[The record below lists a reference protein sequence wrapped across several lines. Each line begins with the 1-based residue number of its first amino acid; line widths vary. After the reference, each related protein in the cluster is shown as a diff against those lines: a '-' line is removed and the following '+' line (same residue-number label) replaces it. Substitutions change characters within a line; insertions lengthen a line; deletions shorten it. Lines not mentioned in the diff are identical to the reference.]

1 MSSERNFLKP
11 LALAVLSF
19 LFISLTACGGGSDG
33 SSGIVTSTTTTTD
46 ASLLDT
52 IEALTPTYL
61 SAEEEQSLIFMRE
74 EEKLARDVYQFLY
87 GIWAENIFLNIAES
101 EQRHTDAVLALIEKY
116 SLPDPAAG
124 NAPGEFQDQNLQGLY
139 DILIARGQASLID
152 ALIVGAQIEDLD
164 INDLNLQ
171 LQIAD
176 NADVILVYNSLL
188 EGSQNHLRAFIS
200 QLTALGFEYVPEYIS
215 QELFDAIIN
224 SPAETG
230 P

>member
-1 MSSERNFLKP
+1 MSSERNALKP
-11 LALAVLSF
+11 LALAVLSA
-19 LFISLTACGGGSDG
+19 LLISLTACGGGSDG
-33 SSGIVTSTTTTTD
+33 SSGTVTSTTTTAD
-46 ASLLDT
+46 SSLLDS
-52 IEALTPTYL
+52 IEALTPTDL
-61 SAEEEQSLIFMRE
+61 SLEEEQSLIFMRE
-74 EEKLARDVYQFLY
+74 EEKLARDVYLFLY
-87 GIWAENIFLNIAES
+87 DIWDQNIFLNIAES
-101 EQRHTDAVLALIEKY
+101 EQSHTDAVLALIEKY
-116 SLPDPAAG
+116 SLPDPAVG

-152 ALIVGAQIEDLD
+152 ALIVGALIEDLD

-171 LQIAD
+171 LQITD

-188 EGSQNHLRAFIS
+188 EGSKNHLRAFIS

>member
-1 MSSERNFLKP
+1 MPNHAVGPSS
-11 LALAVLSF
+11 
-19 LFISLTACGGGSDG
+19 
-33 SSGIVTSTTTTTD
+33 
-46 ASLLDT
+46 
-52 IEALTPTYL
+52 
-61 SAEEEQSLIFMRE
+61 RE
-74 EEKLARDVYQFLY
+74 PDVP
-87 GIWAENIFLNIAES
+87 
-101 EQRHTDAVLALIEKY
+101 
-116 SLPDPAAG
+116 LPDPAAG